1 MGRVPMVLKLGLAFL
16 GSLALAFAVFYFWAT
31 SGSYPRDNYTAIFNY
46 DIDSSRTEDDETL
59 SLVSYNIGY
68 LSGLTNL
75 EAVERPKTLFDGNL
89 EQAIAT
95 LKPLNPDIIA
105 FQEIDIAS
113 KRSYTINQLDA
124 LAKALALGH
133 GGLAINWDKNY
144 VPFPYWPI
152 SAHFGKI
159 VSGQAVLS
167 RYPIVDNQRIVLDK
181 VASRPFFYN
190 AVYLDRLAQITQ
202 VDINGQSVIVINVH
216 LEAFDNPTR
225 FKQTQA
231 VRELAETYAKDYP
244 VLLVGDFNSALNRPE
259 EGKRSIEIM
268 AASDVFSSAL
278 PKEQWTE
285 QPTFPSAVSEHKLD
299 YLFYTDA
306 TLELKETRVVKEIGS
321 VSDHLPLV
329 MTFTLK

>member
-1 MGRVPMVLKLGLAFL
+1 MVWKLGLGLL
-16 GSLALAFAVFYFWAT
+16 GSLTLALAVFYRWAT
-31 SGSYPRDNYTAIFNY
+31 SGSYPSESYTAIFNY
-46 DIDSSRTEDDETL
+46 DVDSPSPKADNTL

-75 EAVERPKTLFDGNL
+75 EAVQRPKTLFDNNL

-113 KRSYTINQLDA
+113 QRSYEVNQLDTIA
-124 LAKALALGH
+124 NSLGLGH
-133 GGLAINWDKNY
+133 SGLAINWDKNY

-167 RYPIVDNQRIVLDK
+167 RYPITDNQRIVLDK
-181 VASRPFFYN
+181 VASRPFFYK

-202 VDINGQSVIVINVH
+202 VDIDGQPVIVINVH

-231 VRELAETYAKDYP
+231 VRELAETYAQDYP

-259 EGKRSIEIM
+259 EGERSIEIM
-268 AASDVFSSAL
+268 TASEVFTSAL
-278 PKEQWTE
+278 SQEQWTT
-285 QPTFPSAVSEHKLD
+285 QPTFPSEASEHKLD
-299 YLFYTDA
+299 YLFYTPD
-306 TLELKETRVVKEIGS
+306 TIELIDTRVLTEMGTA
-321 VSDHLPLV
+321 SDHLPLM
-329 MTFTLK
+329 MTFGLK

>member
-1 MGRVPMVLKLGLAFL
+1 MIWKLGLASL
-16 GSLALAFAVFYFWAT
+16 GTLTLALVIFYVWAT
-31 SGSYPRDNYTAIFNY
+31 SGSYPRENYTQVSNY
-46 DIDSSRTEDDETL
+46 EWESPKAEGRKTL

-75 EAVERPKTLFDGNL
+75 EAVQRPKKLFNENL

-95 LKPLNPDIIA
+95 LQPLNPDLIA
-105 FQEIDIAS
+105 FQEVDIAS
-113 KRSYTINQLDA
+113 NRSYNVNQLEA
-124 LAKALALGH
+124 IASSLRLGH
-133 GGLAINWDKNY
+133 SGLAINWDKNY

-167 RYPIVDNQRIVLDK
+167 RYPIQENQRLVLDK
-181 VASRPFFYN
+181 VVGKPFFYN

-202 VDINGQSVIVINVH
+202 VDVSGQPLIVINIH

-231 VRELAETYAKDYP
+231 VRDLAETYAQDYP

-259 EGKRSIEIM
+259 EGERSIEIM
-268 AASDVFSSAL
+268 ATSELFTSAL
-278 PKEQWTE
+278 PKTQWTT
-285 QPTFPSAVSEHKLD
+285 QPTFPSAESAHKLD
-299 YLFYTDA
+299 YLFYTPA
-306 TLELKETRVVKEIGS
+306 TIELKETRVITEMGTA
-321 VSDHLPLV
+321 SDHLPLM
-329 MTFTLK
+329 MTFVLK